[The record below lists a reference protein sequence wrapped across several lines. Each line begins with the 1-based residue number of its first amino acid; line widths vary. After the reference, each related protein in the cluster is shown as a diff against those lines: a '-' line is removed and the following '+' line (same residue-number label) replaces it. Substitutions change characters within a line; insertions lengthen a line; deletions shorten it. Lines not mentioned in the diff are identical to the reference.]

1 MCDMRM
7 PTELHGNR
15 RALAVTAC
23 EHSEAITQAAPLQT
37 ALTANM
43 GPATHQK
50 SADQSA
56 NDQPDSLGHVSA
68 AKICKQTDLPEQ
80 WSNCHSPVPDLLQ
93 WKTQGLMKFA
103 VCFFTAFVFAA
114 PMCFSQVRGQ
124 PDTAEELP
132 EVLQQLPTD
141 RRVLQQLEDLSL
153 AIESGDLQ
161 LFRENLENLRSA
173 DPALMVPG
181 RNEGFVPLHRALI
194 QRLGAV
200 TGELRQ
206 QVEADEVLAK
216 ASLTGALRDDGVQ
229 GLVRVLH
236 QFSGTPTSLRIHLLL
251 SRVHQD
257 RGQHLAAR
265 FWLTPLLN
273 WKEPAGLESAIR
285 ELRERLE
292 PEARDKKTTAEVR
305 PLKVSADQL
314 EGDTGNAGSTLDT
327 SDGGIAGPDQ
337 SLDDAGG
344 STQEFKASPVAD
356 GGQAIDGAEGSEW
369 PKWPKHLHW
378 VQSMPLSAAER
389 VTHRDYVGRAEQR
402 PFVPWTAWQP
412 EIDRERVYVRS
423 PDIVVAFDRVSGQPV
438 WTRKLRA
445 RGDMQDE
452 PLNEDQQALNRN
464 QIAAGMSAFSG
475 MLQRNETAGRMTSD
489 AERLYVVSETV
500 DPNSERRRDETVQL
514 RMILGRDDATAAPI
528 RELIA
533 YEKSTGRRLWTV
545 GGPPIEQ
552 RFGNELSNAWF
563 AGPPA
568 VFGARLYLVMEKDSV
583 ISLVCLSGSTGQV
596 EWQAPLV
603 FPELPINRDP
613 TREGLS
619 ARTMEYQG
627 AVLTSTTTGWI
638 IAIDTLT
645 GGMLWA
651 QRSPLQ
657 ADPQMRVPQAARRFA
672 QIRMA
677 DMKPHEQ
684 TWRSEDPH
692 LTGNRILWSLAECS
706 QLFSMNPLTGRVEW
720 VEKAKEFT
728 ILLHI
733 DPQFLV
739 MASGRVVKALRVPD
753 MEQIWRED
761 RGPGSAV
768 PVGCA
773 ERFGDRLMVPLS
785 DGSVEV
791 RDLLKGKVQEI
802 LPKVRSGKSAG
813 GIYADA
819 GGVINFGIDQL
830 SVLGQQPADEKARRD
845 QLRQAEFLLESGQL
859 EAARDALGQ
868 VHENSMNGPRIRQ
881 LTFRIALTAY
891 ARGGAT
897 ASEHLAG
904 MEQSAVTAK
913 EKALSYCL
921 RVETELQAGG
931 ATLPELLVRMLR
943 EDPAILAVEIP
954 EPDVIRTQCRTSAPA
969 DLQFVSLSMNGL
981 ASRQVVLKTW
991 LYNQLRQILG
1001 EDASPARAWIS
1012 QRVGELSDAEL
1023 CQLNSEFLVQDCLN
1037 RVERQIQSGEVSE
1050 QTLHLLFSVLEW
1062 TGRESGKS
1070 SQPDVAEVARE
1081 IEQRLDG
1088 ILDLLQKPM
1097 DRESAAMS
1105 TRQLVSQRL
1114 LSAIANEIR
1123 GEISG
1128 QPGGKNSLPD
1138 PVLVERWRSVD
1149 EANWK
1154 LMPVTTVG
1162 QMNMRIEPTLVADPT
1177 TPDDAFLAA
1186 FQCSLKRDTAQCD
1199 LKSLSGELRE
1209 PWRMP
1214 LSRMHQSLFEQQLS
1228 ISRYGSILIIQGRAS
1243 ISAFSVL
1250 DQRWLWTRNAASSTF
1265 RFRIKESPFTDY
1277 TADRDSIR
1285 LYDSGRRYCGATRR
1299 WLCLGTDQALEVL
1312 DLLTGERLWSMQ
1324 MRGLSPQIY
1333 ACNQAILMRDGGN
1346 GKEAIV
1352 DPATGQTRSRKR
1364 SSLRVGRDRSLNLP
1378 ASVRLSALSN
1388 RIIRATGPSLVV
1400 WDSESAYD
1408 DVKTIDWVN
1417 AETLETEKSI
1427 PLPGM
1432 VNARFL
1438 DPDVLAAFTA
1448 NEEALLVNLTTGE
1461 LQTVS
1466 YRSAAPNA
1474 APLRTDRIG
1483 ARLDAENLYVY
1494 ETIVEGSSGPSIP
1507 VNLMSVRCEEV
1518 RNEIRAVNRKT
1529 GQLRWGITL
1538 PRPLYVCFDHL
1549 VSPILLAVEV
1559 NEEKNIQN
1567 NNGIPGLAFQGI
1579 QGYRILGYSRQ
1590 SGKSVLD
1597 YPVVSQFPV
1606 PGLRLQMPT
1615 SELME
1620 LDAFGNRARL
1630 LRAPTVQAP

>member
-1 MCDMRM
+1 MCNVRM

-15 RALAVTAC
+15 RALAVAAC
-23 EHSEAITQAAPLQT
+23 EQSEVTTQ
-37 ALTANM
+37 
-43 GPATHQK
+43 
-50 SADQSA
+50 S
-56 NDQPDSLGHVSA
+56 
-68 AKICKQTDLPEQ
+68 
-80 WSNCHSPVPDLLQ
+80 
-93 WKTQGLMKFA
+93 LMKFA
-103 VCFFTAFVFAA
+103 VCFLTALVFAA
-114 PMCFSQVRGQ
+114 PLCFSQVRGQ
-124 PDTAEELP
+124 PDTSEELP

-161 LFRENLENLRSA
+161 QFRENLETLRSA

-181 RNEGFVPLHRALI
+181 RNDGFVPLHRALI
-194 QRLGAV
+194 QQLGAV

-265 FWLTPLLN
+265 FWLSPLLT
-273 WKEPAGLESAIR
+273 WKEPAGLESSIR
-285 ELRERLE
+285 KLRERLE
-292 PEARDKKTTAEVR
+292 PEARDEKTTAEVR
-305 PLKVSADQL
+305 RLKASAGQQGQL
-314 EGDTGNAGSTLDT
+314 EGDTGNARSPLETV
-327 SDGGIAGPDQ
+327 DGGIAGPDQ
-337 SLDDAGG
+337 SRDDAGE
-344 STQEFKASPVAD
+344 SRQELMASPVAV
-356 GGQAIDGAEGSEW
+356 GGQAIDRAKVSE
-369 PKWPKHLHW
+369 WPKHLHW
-378 VQSMPLSAAER
+378 VQSMPLSAVER

-423 PDIVVAFDRVSGQPV
+423 PDIVAAFDRVSGQPI

-445 RGDMQDE
+445 RGDMLDE
-452 PLNEDQQALNRN
+452 PLNEDQQTLNRN

-533 YEKSTGRRLWTV
+533 YEKATGRRLWTV

-583 ISLVCLSGSTGQV
+583 ISLVCLWGSTGQV

-613 TREGLS
+613 TREVLS

-638 IAIDTLT
+638 IAIDTLN
-645 GGMLWA
+645 GGILWA
-651 QRSPLQ
+651 QRGPVQ
-657 ADPQMRVPQAARRFA
+657 ADLQMQIPQAARRFA

-684 TWRSEDPH
+684 TWRSEDPRF
-692 LTGNRILWSLAECS
+692 TGNRILWSLAECS

-728 ILLHI
+728 ILLHS

-768 PVGCA
+768 PVGRA
-773 ERFGDRLMVPLS
+773 ERFGDRLMIPLS

-791 RDLLKGKVQEI
+791 RDLLQGKVQEV
-802 LPKVRSGKSAG
+802 LSKVRSGKSAG
-813 GIYADA
+813 GIYADV

-859 EAARDALGQ
+859 DAARDALGQ
-868 VHENSMNGPRIRQ
+868 VHENSMNGARMRQ

-897 ASEHLAG
+897 ASEHLAV

-921 RVETELQAGG
+921 RVDTELQAGG
-931 ATLPELLVRMLR
+931 AALPELMIRMLR

-991 LYNQLRQILG
+991 LYYQLRQILG
-1001 EDASPARAWIS
+1001 EDASPARAWIAERS
-1012 QRVGELSDAEL
+1012 GELSDAEL
-1023 CQLNSEFLVQDCLN
+1023 CQLNSEFLIQECLT

-1062 TGRESGKS
+1062 TGRAEGKS
-1070 SQPDVAEVARE
+1070 GQADVADVGRG

-1097 DRESAAMS
+1097 DSESEAMS
-1105 TRQLVSQRL
+1105 TRQLVSRRL
-1114 LSAIANEIR
+1114 LSTVANEIR
-1123 GEISG
+1123 GEISR
-1128 QPGGKNSLPD
+1128 QPVEKNSLPD
-1138 PVLVERWRSVD
+1138 PALVERWRSVD

-1162 QMNMRIEPTLVADPT
+1162 QMNMRIEPTLIADPT

-1199 LKSLSGELRE
+1199 LKSLYGELRE

-1228 ISRYGSILIIQGRAS
+1228 ISRYGSILIIHGRAS

-1285 LYDSGRRYCGATRR
+1285 LHDSGRRYCGATRR

-1324 MRGLSPQIY
+1324 TRGLSPQIY
-1333 ACNQAILMRDGGN
+1333 ACDQAILMRDGGN

-1352 DPATGQTRSRKR
+1352 DPVTGQTRSRKR
-1364 SSLRVGRDRSLNLP
+1364 SSLRVGRDRSLSLP

-1400 WDSESAYD
+1400 WDSESSYD

-1438 DPDVLAAFTA
+1438 DPDMLAAFTA

-1461 LQTVS
+1461 LQTIS
-1466 YRSAAPNA
+1466 YRSADPNA

-1494 ETIVEGSSGPSIP
+1494 EMIVEGSSGPSIP

-1529 GQLRWGITL
+1529 GQLRWAITL
-1538 PRPLYVCFDHL
+1538 PRPLYLCFDHL

-1559 NEEKNIQN
+1559 NEEKNMQN

-1630 LRAPTVQAP
+1630 LRAPTVHAP